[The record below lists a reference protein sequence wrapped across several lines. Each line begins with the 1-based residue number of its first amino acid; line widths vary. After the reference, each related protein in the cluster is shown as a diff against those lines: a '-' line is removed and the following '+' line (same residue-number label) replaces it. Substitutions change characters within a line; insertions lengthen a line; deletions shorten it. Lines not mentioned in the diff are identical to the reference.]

1 MSKNINTRGHI
12 VNYIFLDKCR
22 TVMETFLES
31 QFDWCPQVW
40 IFTAELSI
48 INLSLHERA
57 LRTVYFDYTPSF
69 EGLLNKDNSFS
80 IHEKKIFIQS
90 LAIEISKFLNGLS
103 QRFWNNLFPKIPQ
116 NPMYFEIDKV

>member
-1 MSKNINTRGHI
+1 
-12 VNYIFLDKCR
+12 
-22 TVMETFLES
+22 METFLES

-80 IHEKKIFIQS
+80 IHEKKNIYSKFSYRNFQVSERI
-90 LAIEISKFLNGLS
+90 ISKVL
-103 QRFWNNLFPKIPQ
+103 
-116 NPMYFEIDKV
+116 E